1 MKTFRDVID
10 SWPSLQAF
18 ADDLD
23 VAYVTAQVMRHRN
36 SIASKRWQR
45 VVECA
50 GLRGLEGVTYEA
62 LAAIKAGKVPPADL
76 PLPETAKRQRTAAHA

>member
-10 SWPSLQAF
+10 RWPSLQAF
-18 ADDLD
+18 ADDLG

-36 SIASKRWQR
+36 SISSRRWQR

-50 GLRGLEGVTYEA
+50 VVRGIEGVSYEV
-62 LAAIKAGKVPPADL
+62 LAAIKAGNLPPVRPKQRASART
-76 PLPETAKRQRTAAHA
+76 ETAHA

>member
-18 ADDLD
+18 ADDLE

-50 GLRGLEGVTYEA
+50 GHRGIVGVTYPV
-62 LAAIKAGKVPPADL
+62 LAALKAGELPPVR
-76 PLPETAKRQRTAAHA
+76 PKRRAFARPAAHA